1 MKHRKCWSKSIG
13 ERGATVRLYEDRPGG
28 PLNRSV
34 YIKGKEKR
42 KSLGHRDKE
51 LAIRQAYELLHSL
64 LSNQQAFDQE
74 TLTIGMAVQLYLES
88 PQHLS
93 KKPLTQR
100 CDRRGLGGG
109 GGVFWGRRG
118 VGTLCGWWGGG
129 LTLGRRPGGPETQ
142 VRGPGRP

>member
-1 MKHRKCWSKSIG
+1 MKHRKCWSKSMG
-13 ERGATVRLYEDRPGG
+13 ERGARVGLYEGRAGG
-28 PLNRSV
+28 PLSRSV

-64 LSNQQAFDQE
+64 LSNQQALDQE

-93 KKPLTQR
+93 KKPRTQLA
-100 CDRRGLGGG
+100 DRRSLERVVAFLGASRD
-109 GGVFWGRRG
+109 VA
-118 VGTLCGWWGGG
+118 TLFESDV
-129 LTLGRRPGGPETQ
+129 LRYT
-142 VRGPGRP
+142 